1 MNKIA
6 VRSMV
11 VAAIVAPSALLA
23 QEAKPAQAAAPAG
36 AVQAAA
42 DDLVADKGDD
52 EFGEVASATV
62 RAAAAEIKAS
72 VKGRELL
79 ADAFTAFADELGI
92 TYGEATADGR
102 FYSKG
107 QAPVNADYSS
117 PQFIK
122 SRSMAYERAY
132 LNAIANF
139 MIDSYGRQTTAKVS
153 EFYGNQYENAQE
165 SPVAKAKSL
174 GEKVALLT
182 DAKLNAALQESGVP
196 AEKYAT
202 AGVVERRKLLQ
213 DTIAVAT
220 MNKVLHMSSGCIPVK
235 TFEARGDDG
244 RYYIGVVVRYD
255 RTSIELAKCFRQK
268 VRPAISKP
276 EGMTLAEALP
286 PEEEMTSN
294 FGVRLYFDETGTPAL
309 LSFGQWGTSYTGKS
323 ADSSLTA
330 FINSFMEAAESGDVG
345 ENISEGIVFTDD
357 GNATPE
363 SVANVADVYLKKIKM
378 TGADTM
384 KGRSTAYDEVL
395 THPNGHKVA
404 VVVRRWSFGT
414 VDAVNAID
422 TPPAP
427 EKPKADKPAANK
439 EGAGVRKGRT
449 YDF

>member
-1 MNKIA
+1 MKMHMIC
-6 VRSMV
+6 
-11 VAAIVAPSALLA
+11 AAMLA
-23 QEAKPAQAAAPAG
+23 
-36 AVQAAA
+36 
-42 DDLVADKGDD
+42 
-52 EFGEVASATV
+52 ASATTFV
-62 RAAAAEIKAS
+62 RAANEESIAPIPAEAAAEANAEIK
-72 VKGRELL
+72 VKVRS
-79 ADAFTAFADELGI
+79 ARDELKKAFKEFAAEANI
-92 TYGEATADGR
+92 SYGVDMPGGR

-122 SRSMAYERAY
+122 SRAMAYERAY

-153 EFYGNQYENAQE
+153 EFYGNQSENAQE

-196 AEKYAT
+196 EEKYAT

-255 RTSIELAKCFRQK
+255 RTSIELAKCFRLK

-276 EGMTLAEALP
+276 EGLSLAEALP
-286 PEEEMTSN
+286 SEEEMTSN

-323 ADSSLTA
+323 AAMAERAEEQALNQARLLADSSLTA

-357 GNATPE
+357 GQATPE
-363 SVANVADVYLKKIKM
+363 SVANVADIYLKKIKM

-427 EKPKADKPAANK
+427 AKPKADKPAANK

>member
-1 MNKIA
+1 MKMHMICAA
-6 VRSMV
+6 VF
-11 VAAIVAPSALLA
+11 A
-23 QEAKPAQAAAPAG
+23 
-36 AVQAAA
+36 
-42 DDLVADKGDD
+42 
-52 EFGEVASATV
+52 ASAMTFV
-62 RAAAAEIKAS
+62 RAENEESIAPIPAEAAAEANAEIK
-72 VKGRELL
+72 VKVRS
-79 ADAFTAFADELGI
+79 ARDELKKAFKEFATEANI
-92 TYGEATADGR
+92 SYGVDMPGGR

-153 EFYGNQYENAQE
+153 EFYGNQSENAQE

-309 LSFGQWGTSYTGKS
+309 LSFGQWGSSYTGKS
-323 ADSSLTA
+323 AAMTERAEEQALNQARLLADSSLTA

>member
-1 MNKIA
+1 MKMHMIC
-6 VRSMV
+6 
-11 VAAIVAPSALLA
+11 AAMLA
-23 QEAKPAQAAAPAG
+23 
-36 AVQAAA
+36 
-42 DDLVADKGDD
+42 
-52 EFGEVASATV
+52 ASATTFV
-62 RAAAAEIKAS
+62 RAANEESIAPIPAEAAAEANAEIK
-72 VKGRELL
+72 VKVRS
-79 ADAFTAFADELGI
+79 ARDELKKAFKEFAAEANI
-92 TYGEATADGR
+92 SYGVDMPGGR

-153 EFYGNQYENAQE
+153 EFYGNQSENAQE

-309 LSFGQWGTSYTGKS
+309 LSFGQWGSSYTGKS
-323 ADSSLTA
+323 AAMVERAEEQALNQARLLADSSLTA

-357 GNATPE
+357 GQATPE
-363 SVANVADVYLKKIKM
+363 SVANVADIYLKKIKM

-427 EKPKADKPAANK
+427 AKPKADKPAANK